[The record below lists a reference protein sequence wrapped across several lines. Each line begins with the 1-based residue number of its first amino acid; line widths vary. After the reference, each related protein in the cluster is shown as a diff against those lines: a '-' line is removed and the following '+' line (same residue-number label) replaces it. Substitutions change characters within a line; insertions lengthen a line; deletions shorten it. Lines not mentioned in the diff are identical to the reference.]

1 MIEINLSQLESKLQE
16 LTETQAQILKILNSF
31 EQYQQTPTRQQFP
44 TENLLTTKEVCELFR
59 VTRQS
64 LAMWRKIGKIKAY
77 KMNKT
82 VRYKRSEINELLNI
96 RSGKV

>member
-1 MIEINLSQLESKLQE
+1 MIEINLTQLESKLQE
-16 LTETQAQILKILNSF
+16 LTETQTQILKILNSF
-31 EQYQQTPTRQQFP
+31 EQPQQTPTQHFP

-64 LAMWRKIGKIKAY
+64 LNMWRKIGKIKAY